1 MVTARLIGGGCA
13 GFVRRQYAIKQNQL
27 VPQQNTCGGCAAN
40 DASPDALAPE
50 VRRRINPTLPPP
62 SSSAHPFHVCFLVPS
77 CLRSTTQLDET
88 EIYAL
93 LIAAAAHDFR
103 HPGRTNA
110 FLANTAHDI
119 AITYCEDSSLERMHA
134 GETLKLL
141 SQTRYNS
148 LPRRTAATNDGE
160 AGIATRQ
167 TARKVIVK
175 GILSTDLTRS
185 WQYITDFKTHVMPI
199 VEDPDGS
206 EAIAFET
213 NSMARIALTTFLLK
227 CADVSHPVRPLRLH
241 LLWSERI
248 LAEFHSQG
256 HEENARGLA
265 ISPLCD
271 QAKDEDNSCHHG

>member
-1 MVTARLIGGGCA
+1 MYDGA
-13 GFVRRQYAIKQNQL
+13 
-27 VPQQNTCGGCAAN
+27 
-40 DASPDALAPE
+40 E
-50 VRRRINPTLPPP
+50 P
-62 SSSAHPFHVCFLVPS
+62 SW
-77 CLRSTTQLDET
+77 LRSTTQLDET

-141 SQTRYNS
+141 SQTRYNC

-271 QAKDEDNSCHHG
+271 QAKDEDMEHLGKSQRGARLMPGMETRGARRGLTQSRLYPQASLTLSCGQFGTALRRSRLPSLPSRTTDRSHGEKTCV